1 MSPLSD
7 DGSETLPPDA
17 LRRLVVDL
25 SQRLGALEAQVAELR
40 DELEKTEMARATLQA
55 ENQDLRDEIA
65 RLKNLPPRPPF
76 KPSGMEKA
84 TNREPGKPSGT
95 RRPRGAKRDT
105 DRVSREEVLIAE
117 APAGS
122 RFKGYETCL
131 VRELVISAELIRYR
145 RERWLTPEGK
155 RVIAPLPEGLLG
167 GFGANLRLFC
177 LVLHAQGQVTT
188 ERLTAILNGIG
199 MDISKRQVVRILTSG
214 LDDFVAEDQAILRAG
229 LATAPYI
236 SVDDTGARHA
246 RRDGITTQIGGSRFS
261 VFRTGRSKSRLN
273 FLSLLRAG
281 CEDYVIND
289 AALDYMRH
297 RKVAPD
303 VISKLAAHRE
313 TSFASQMAWYD
324 HLVRLRLDVFDRTLV
339 REFTEA
345 ALWGAVRH
353 HGLMGNTVV
362 VSDDAGQFR
371 IPNHALCWVHAERLL
386 QKLMPKTPEQTRK
399 LEKVQ
404 DQIWALYRNLK
415 LWKQE
420 PSAKEALV
428 LAQRF
433 DDIFGQRT
441 RYKELG
447 QLLARL
453 HRRKH
458 ELLKVLERPEIPLHT
473 NASENDLRACVTKRR
488 ISGGTMSADGRQAR
502 DVMLGLM
509 KTCRKLGISFFAYLG
524 DRLGVKGLTGCIP
537 FLPELVAVR
546 PA

>member
-84 TNREPGKPSGT
+84 TNREPGKPSGK
-95 RRPRGAKRDT
+95 RRPRGPKRDT
-105 DRVSREEVLIAE
+105 DRVTREEVLIAKV
-117 APAGS
+117 PAGS

-131 VRELVISAELIRYR
+131 VRELVISAELVRYR

-155 RVIAPLPEGLLG
+155 TIIAPLPEGLLG
-167 GFGANLRLFC
+167 GFGANLRRFC
-177 LVLHAQGQVTT
+177 LALHAQGQVTT

-199 MDISKRQVVRILTSG
+199 MDISKRQVVRILTSD
-214 LDDFVAEDQAILRAG
+214 LDGFVAEDQAILRSG

-246 RRDGITTQIGGSRFS
+246 HRDGITTQIGGTRFS

-281 CEDYVIND
+281 GEDYVIND
-289 AALDYMRH
+289 AALDYMRQ

-303 VISKLAAHRE
+303 VIGKLAAHPE

-339 REFTEA
+339 REITGA

-399 LEKVQ
+399 LETVPVSGANSRAVCLRHIARQ
-404 DQIWALYRNLK
+404 LFQIAGARTSLSSVDQLPRNLPQLPGPYPPHNQRCK
-415 LWKQE
+415 FCCSHIRDYCMNCRLHLHFLS
-420 PSAKEALV
+420 SAAIRKRRPH
-428 LAQRF
+428 LAQATCGR
-433 DDIFGQRT
+433 IQRLEGPQT
-441 RYKELG
+441 TA
-447 QLLARL
+447 ARG
-453 HRRKH
+453 
-458 ELLKVLERPEIPLHT
+458 
-473 NASENDLRACVTKRR
+473 NATS
-488 ISGGTMSADGRQAR
+488 
-502 DVMLGLM
+502 
-509 KTCRKLGISFFAYLG
+509 FAYPDFG
-524 DRLGVKGLTGCIP
+524 
-537 FLPELVAVR
+537 
-546 PA
+546 